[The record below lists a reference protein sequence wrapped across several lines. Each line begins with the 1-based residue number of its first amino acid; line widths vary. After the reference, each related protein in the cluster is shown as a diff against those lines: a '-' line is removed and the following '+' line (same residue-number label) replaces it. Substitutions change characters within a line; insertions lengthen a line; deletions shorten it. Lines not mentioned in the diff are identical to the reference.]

1 MASRTPPC
9 PGRTDL
15 LPDRKATKAAL
26 RGAGLSNRQIDAL
39 LRSGWSGLVGESAA
53 EALELREQLD
63 ALRAQFAV
71 EPGTKVS

>member
-1 MASRTPPC
+1 MASRTPSC

-15 LPDRKATKAAL
+15 LPSRKIVKGAL
-26 RGAGLSNRQIDAL
+26 RQAGLSNRQIDAL

-63 ALRAQFAV
+63 ALRGQFAIA
-71 EPGTKVS
+71 PPSDVS